1 MSRTRGVVIGAAGFG
16 VLAAGVAV
24 GLLVQ
29 ARAVRYEARV
39 VLREGW
45 TVYDVATALETAG
58 VVPAEEFLAACFD
71 RELVRGLGIPADDAE
86 GFLFPDTYRFYA
98 RTPAR
103 EVLARLVDNFGA
115 KTGEVRRG
123 REAAI
128 RELGTATGVDGE
140 LAWVTLASMVE
151 AEAVVDRERP
161 RIAGVM
167 WNRLVGKDPEVSR
180 LQVDPT
186 AVYGCRRVPG
196 LESCK
201 GAEGRAPT
209 RAMLDDAANP
219 YNTYRHDGLP
229 PGPIGNPG
237 LASLR
242 GVLVRP
248 DTDDLFYVARGD
260 GTHVF
265 SRTYEEHRKAVER
278 WR

>member
-1 MSRTRGVVIGAAGFG
+1 MSRTRGIVVGAAGFG
-16 VLAAGVAV
+16 VLVTGVAV

-29 ARAVRYEARV
+29 ARAVRYETRV

-45 TVYDVATALETAG
+45 TVYEVAAALGAAG
-58 VVPAEEFLAACFD
+58 VVGEAEFLAACFD
-71 RELVRGLGIPADDAE
+71 REFVRGLGIPADDAE

-103 EVLARLVDNFGA
+103 EVLTRLVDNFRE
-115 KTGEVRRG
+115 KTGELRKG

-128 RELGTATGVDGE
+128 RELGAAAGEDGE

-151 AEAVVDRERP
+151 AEAVVDRERG
-161 RIAGVM
+161 RIAAVM
-167 WNRLVGKDPEVSR
+167 WNRLVKKDPEVTR

-186 AVYGCRRVPG
+186 AVYGCRRFSG
-196 LESCK
+196 LESCR
-201 GAEGRAPT
+201 GAEGRAAT

-219 YNTYRHDGLP
+219 YNTYRRDALP

-242 GVLVRP
+242 GVLGRP
-248 DTDDLFYVARGD
+248 ETDDLFYVARGD
-260 GTHVF
+260 GTHEF